1 MLTKKSRYNLTTFT
15 MIDILEI
22 DNGVYVLAEKG
33 EDVLSSDCIS
43 YGVTRADR
51 RRLMDSLLALSYK
64 ILFGRSENDL
74 IQSGVLKKLDRQ
86 HKTKRYDVWEVRDEG
101 SHCRLIFLRLH
112 PNMYIVSAV
121 NKGHGSLTQAINR
134 GIKRWELYLK
144 TLKKLV

>member
-1 MLTKKSRYNLTTFT
+1 MFIGTSFAFVNSRASFAHKKSRYTLTTFT

-33 EDVLSSDCIS
+33 
-43 YGVTRADR
+43 
-51 RRLMDSLLALSYK
+51 
-64 ILFGRSENDL
+64 
-74 IQSGVLKKLDRQ
+74 
-86 HKTKRYDVWEVRDEG
+86 
-101 SHCRLIFLRLH
+101 
-112 PNMYIVSAV
+112 IVSAV